1 MSKQKILVTGATGFL
16 GRHLLPVLR
25 DHYRDAEIRAVAR
38 ADYDLLQ
45 PGAAQHMMSVEQ
57 PDVVVHLAALSG
69 GIASNKRYPANYFYQ
84 NIMLTVPVFE
94 AARLAGVKKLVY
106 PMGGCAYP
114 AKATSPIGE
123 SQMWDGYP
131 QPESAGY
138 SVAKKMSLVASASM
152 RQQYGFNSVVVIPG
166 NMYGPYDNFRAEE
179 SHVVPGM
186 IRRYAEM
193 TKAGADEI
201 VMWGTGKPVRDF
213 VYAGDV
219 ARLFPYFID
228 TYESSEPVNLSSG
241 TTTEIKQLAEVI
253 GELVGFKGRITWDTD
268 RPDGQMVKIFD
279 VTRMRSL
286 GLECP
291 TSLRAGLEKTI
302 AWYLAN
308 VEKGGDG
315 IRL

>member
-1 MSKQKILVTGATGFL
+1 MTKQRILVTGATGFL
-16 GRHLLPVLR
+16 GRHLLPVLKAAYPDSDIMPVSR
-25 DHYRDAEIRAVAR
+25 HE
-38 ADYDLLQ
+38 YDLLE
-45 PGAAQHMMSVEQ
+45 PGAAARMLAERK
-57 PDVVVHLAALSG
+57 PDTLVHLAALSG
-69 GIASNKRYPANYFYQ
+69 GIGSNKRYPARYFYQ
-84 NIMLTVPVFE
+84 NVMLSVPVFE
-94 AARLAGVKKLVY
+94 AARLAGVKKMIY

-114 AKATSPIGE
+114 ARARSPIDE

-166 NMYGPYDNFRAEE
+166 NMYGLYDNFRAEE

-193 TKAGADEI
+193 AQAGADEI
-201 VMWGTGKPVRDF
+201 VMWGTGAPVRDF

-219 ARLFPYFID
+219 ASLLPWFID
-228 TYESSEPVNLSSG
+228 HYDNSEPVNLSSG
-241 TTTEIKQLAEVI
+241 TTTSIRELAELI
-253 GELVGFKGRITWDTD
+253 GELVGFKGRITWDTT

-279 VTRMRSL
+279 VSRMQSL
-286 GLECP
+286 GLSCP
-291 TSLRAGLEKTI
+291 TALRDGLQKTI
-302 AWYLAN
+302 GWYMAN
-308 VEKGGDG
+308 AGSGSDG